1 VSAISTFALTSSNNL
16 IAAGTASAATLNGA
30 NGGTVNL
37 GSQPITL
44 TYDGWH
50 PALTISQG
58 ALVLN
63 GNAFTVNST
72 SPLAPGNYNLVSATS
87 AITSAGTYSVAGTAI
102 GAGTYGTVT
111 VSGNNVVLAVGTTTL
126 NLVSSENPSGF
137 NDSLTFTASVQT
149 NGLPAANATGTL
161 VFQTN
166 GVPFDTETLV
176 GGGATSIAMSTLPR
190 GTNTVT
196 AVYLGDTN
204 YLGSTFTL
212 SQVVTNHP
220 PVAGNVTYNLT
231 NGISLKIKISDLLTN
246 VTDADGD
253 LITLT
258 GTGASTNG
266 VTVLSNG
273 TYLLYQNIN
282 HISDQFS
289 YQVSDGYG
297 GSATGQVSI
306 VYFAVPFIG
315 QNATVSVGG
324 SSATVSFAG
333 IPGYNYGVQRSTNM
347 VDWVTI
353 GTTNAPAN
361 GLFIFTDNF
370 SDLGGSIPASAYYRL
385 GWTP

>member
-1 VSAISTFALTSSNNL
+1 
-16 IAAGTASAATLNGA
+16 
-30 NGGTVNL
+30 
-37 GSQPITL
+37 
-44 TYDGWH
+44 
-50 PALTISQG
+50 
-58 ALVLN
+58 
-63 GNAFTVNST
+63 
-72 SPLAPGNYNLVSATS
+72 
-87 AITSAGTYSVAGTAI
+87 
-102 GAGTYGTVT
+102 
-111 VSGNNVVLAVGTTTL
+111 
-126 NLVSSENPSGF
+126 
-137 NDSLTFTASVQT
+137 
-149 NGLPAANATGTL
+149 
-161 VFQTN
+161 
-166 GVPFDTETLV
+166 
-176 GGGATSIAMSTLPR
+176 
-190 GTNTVT
+190 
-196 AVYLGDTN
+196 
-204 YLGSTFTL
+204 
-212 SQVVTNHP
+212 
-220 PVAGNVTYNLT
+220 
-231 NGISLKIKISDLLTN
+231 
-246 VTDADGD
+246 
-253 LITLT
+253 LT